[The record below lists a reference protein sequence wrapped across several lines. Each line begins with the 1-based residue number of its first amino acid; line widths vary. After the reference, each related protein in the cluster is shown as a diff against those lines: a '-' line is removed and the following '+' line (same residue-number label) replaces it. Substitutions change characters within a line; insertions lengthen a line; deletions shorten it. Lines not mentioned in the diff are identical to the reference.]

1 MMLELILA
9 RHGQSHSNIDRT
21 LIGTDT
27 ELTERGRR
35 QATEL
40 GLWLA
45 RQGYDFSRIYASP
58 LQRTRQTAEIVNAHF
73 GLEIIY
79 DYALRETEQ
88 SYLEQM
94 PRRPDPLGA
103 DPVPPFRPE
112 YEAMRGRVTRS
123 TERILAENSRGQVLV
138 IAHAGT
144 CGTMIRAILGT
155 QTLIVRTELTAVHC
169 LSWENG
175 LWNLQYI
182 NCQEHLNS
190 PHPQNPTEKSV

>member
-1 MMLELILA
+1 MLELILA
-9 RHGQSHSNIDRT
+9 RHGESHSNVDRT

-35 QATEL
+35 QAEQL

-45 RQGYDFSRIYASP
+45 DQGYDFSRIYASP
-58 LQRTRQTAEIVNAHF
+58 LRRTRRTAEIVNAHY
-73 GLEIIY
+73 GLEIIF
-79 DYALRETEQ
+79 DYELRETEK
-88 SYLEQM
+88 SYLEHM
-94 PRRPDPLGA
+94 RRRSKPLGE
-103 DPVPPFRPE
+103 DPNPPFRPE

-123 TERILAENSRGQVLV
+123 TERILAENPTGQVLV
-138 IAHAGT
+138 VAHAGT

-155 QTLIVRTELTAVHC
+155 QTVIVRTELAAVHF

-182 NCQEHLNS
+182 NRQEHLNGLDR
-190 PHPQNPTEKSV
+190 QNPEEKSV